1 MITLPLV
8 TNATNATKATS
19 AATTTAS
26 ATDATDIG
34 TDSGIAATGT
44 AAETGSA
51 GFLTL
56 LGNKLLTLAQQG
68 QTAALPAS
76 TTAATAASTD
86 DKDTSSPKAKLN
98 ALLAALDKPETLNA
112 LLQPT
117 KAGTQSKDS
126 ELTDTSESSEGTAAT
141 ATTTLSNNDM
151 QALQALF
158 AMLPQAQAQPAATAT
173 AAKGSDTLADGGIK
187 GSNANATLASLL
199 SNAKATTA
207 SADESVK
214 GNDKNSQ
221 SGSSNVLTTSTAAT
235 AQKTDANTATL
246 TSAFQQV
253 LGQVSKDNDKE
264 NSSSATQS
272 TITTN
277 VISAA
282 SAAVTPAASSLVTAP
297 AAPQLSSQLGSPEW
311 QQALGQQIVM
321 FSRNGQQTAELH
333 LHPQDL
339 GSIQISLKLDSDQAQ
354 LSMVSNHSQVRAAL
368 EAAMPQLKEALAQNG
383 INLGQTN
390 VSSDAF
396 QQGQSFSGQQDQQRN
411 NSRGNTFSLT
421 TDNDDVTP
429 IAVPA
434 SLQSRAAGNGAVDIF
449 A

>member
-126 ELTDTSESSEGTAAT
+126 ELTDTSESSEGTAAS

-158 AMLPQAQAQPAATAT
+158 AMLPQAQAQPAVTAT

-221 SGSSNVLTTSTAAT
+221 PGSSNVLTTSTAAT
-235 AQKTDANTATL
+235 TQKTDANTATL